1 MEKSLDWVSLKLLL
15 LLVMMMKVVL
25 LVMMM
30 VQVVM
35 VVVMLQGHAVVTQP
49 VLGGLGHGLE
59 HPSDHP
65 DSSLSLHEFLD
76 GCAVLWLVLLLLL
89 LLLGGSGT
97 WQQAYNIST
106 IFPDRLTSNHSP
118 EPSI

>member
-1 MEKSLDWVSLKLLL
+1 MEKSLDRVSLKLLL
-15 LLVMMMKVVL
+15 LLLVVMMKVVL

-59 HPSDHP
+59 HSSDHP

-76 GCAVLWLVLLLLL
+76 GCAVLWLVLLL